1 MKISE
6 ILTEK
11 GTMVVSMRPDETI
24 EILAHK
30 LRQENIG
37 AIVVSADGK
46 SLDGI
51 ISERDVMRGLT
62 RHGGA
67 ILQLKVAQLM
77 TATVVTCG
85 PDDTIKTAMQL
96 MTQRR
101 MRHLPVVDGDRIVGI
116 ISIGDVVRRRLDE
129 MELEANVMRDVA
141 IANR

>member
-6 ILTEK
+6 ILSEK
-11 GTMVVSMRPDETI
+11 GDKVVSMRPDETI
-24 EILAHK
+24 EMLAHK
-30 LRQENIG
+30 LRQEDIG

-62 RHGGA
+62 RHGGT

-77 TATVVTCG
+77 TTTVITCG
-85 PDDTIKTAMQL
+85 PDDTVKTAMQL
-96 MTQRR
+96 MTLRR

-141 IANR
+141 VANR

>member
-1 MKISE
+1 
-6 ILTEK
+6 
-11 GTMVVSMRPDETI
+11 
-24 EILAHK
+24 
-30 LRQENIG
+30 
-37 AIVVSADGK
+37 
-46 SLDGI
+46 
-51 ISERDVMRGLT
+51 MRGLT

-77 TATVVTCG
+77 TATVVTCA

>member
-1 MKISE
+1 MRISE

-11 GTMVVSMRPDETI
+11 GNKVVTMRPDETI

-30 LRQENIG
+30 LRQEEIG

-62 RHGGA
+62 RHGGT

-77 TATVVTCG
+77 TTTVITCG
-85 PDDTIKTAMQL
+85 PDDTLKTAMQL